1 MNPPEIPN
9 EKKNASSGTT
19 PTDEST
25 DDTSADESKATQ
37 VKIVES
43 KKLTI
48 TNYISIGLLF
58 VSAILAIVNLITYR
72 GISDFN
78 VKTIENYKIR
88 NRPFVKLA
96 PDHIGYIEQNEK
108 GTKLQIDVT
117 VKNFGQV
124 PASVEATDIWIKN
137 IKENSGDLEIWDSNK
152 PYAIKKFALFPNDEP
167 ESFGR
172 AFTLGNHLID
182 KIKKAK
188 PVYVVF
194 SIKYNALGIKE
205 HLQEGPFFYW
215 AKYRCNKFI
224 PDKGEAITSF
234 LIEECGDKEFKPS
247 LGNSKQKQ
255 ESEHK
260 VTDTTST
267 VTVHT
272 AAQADDVV
280 PPVESK

>member
-1 MNPPEIPN
+1 MNPPEKPN
-9 EKKNASSGTT
+9 EEKKEPSAHT
-19 PTDEST
+19 PPDDST
-25 DDTSADESKATQ
+25 GEPEVTHI
-37 VKIVES
+37 KIVEP
-43 KKLTI
+43 KKWTKA
-48 TNYISIGLLF
+48 NWISIALLV
-58 VSAILAIVNLITYR
+58 VSGILASVNFYTYF

-117 VKNFGQV
+117 VKNFGQI
-124 PASVEATDIWIKN
+124 PAFVEKTDIWIKN
-137 IKENSGDLEIWDSNK
+137 ILDNSEDLEIWDSNK
-152 PYAIKKFALFPNDEP
+152 PYAIKKFALFPNDDP
-167 ESFGR
+167 ESFYR
-172 AFTLGNHLID
+172 VFTLGKNHID

-205 HLQEGPFFYW
+205 HLHEGPFFYW

-255 ESEHK
+255 ESVHK

-280 PPVESK
+280 QPVESK